1 MRKWMGLTAVAVALV
16 IGGSAAASFDS
27 EWATYRSDKYG
38 FYMLTPP
45 GTRFVEREYGG
56 GWGTLEGSYES
67 IRFLAYGKLGERAT
81 PEDIERFGVRATGVP
96 ANRWK
101 QVDQGQNRNG
111 WSWWRVV
118 EATDG
123 VTLLFGGYGVGPKGS
138 YLVLVRTTVQD
149 YQEYKAD
156 YRKWYDSITVY

>member
-81 PEDIERFGVRATGVP
+81 PEDIERFGVRPRASRPTGGSRSTRGRTGT
-96 ANRWK
+96 A
-101 QVDQGQNRNG
+101 G
-111 WSWWRVV
+111 
-118 EATDG
+118 A
-123 VTLLFGGYGVGPKGS
+123 GGASSRPPTG
-138 YLVLVRTTVQD
+138 
-149 YQEYKAD
+149 
-156 YRKWYDSITVY
+156 